1 MMETDVLN
9 SKSKFLTE
17 QALSFL
23 VLNAL
28 LAALLLLLFVYPFL
42 MGNTL
47 YYRDISHNYYPIL
60 QFMKES
66 LQQGQLPF
74 WNPFLFWGT
83 PQVATLEPPLFYP
96 FAWFFFIF
104 DFGPALIIN
113 LCVHY
118 VLAAWGM
125 YFFLKSYCLQPWAQV
140 YAAVAWAFGG
150 VLISLYHMHPLLN
163 TVVWIPWLFLC
174 ARQYILAESHN
185 KSLRLMWGLSFS
197 LVLAL
202 QTLSGHLEI
211 VYFTSLSGLVYV
223 LSLCSNKVNLRSVT
237 QLVFFFCLG
246 MGMAAVQLMPSL
258 AFMPESLRGTGIE
271 VEEAQYFSLHPFHLP
286 GAFVPRFLG
295 DLLSLFNLRPMVGDA
310 ELSYNSLLNSVYLGV
325 STVILA
331 CLSGFK
337 KRKETY
343 FWFGLALISLLGA
356 LGKYFYFYTLA
367 WSYLPGFGL
376 FRYPEKLFIFT
387 GFALC
392 VLAAFGLD
400 FVYHSSWLKIRVAL
414 FSVFSTGFLVLMGA
428 YVGSLAVLR
437 FLIRYFALDYTFIQ
451 DMSVWATMNANALRY
466 SILVAFLFLLTVFFL
481 LYLLKTEKIK
491 VQTASLV
498 LLTLVS
504 GDLLYNAKSQIWFV
518 DKSFYELEPA
528 TATFLDQHLSSQYA
542 YLVENNELIPNYFLP
557 MYKDQPLFRYEVFGL
572 SHLKDNFG
580 ILYDLRSAY
589 GFLPLRTWRSNMF
602 FTAYQAKK
610 IKNTA
615 FEDTYFSLLS
625 VKYRILVTP
634 TPAELELVK
643 SNGSYRQL
651 EHFLD
656 TDSYVF
662 ENKGVIPRAR
672 FQYQSIVVNRPED
685 AFQIW
690 SDPEAVNYT
699 PQNRVI
705 LVNSAALKQ
714 AQQQVPSQEAQLKQW
729 STPQFENESA
739 QTFDVRLENNT
750 SGYLVLS
757 DQYMPGWKAY
767 DNGTPTPIL
776 QANFLQRAVRVGPG
790 KHTIRFVYE
799 PPGFALGWKV
809 SLFSFGLAL
818 LLLGWGVRSWKRVQD
833 PLKI

>member
-271 VEEAQYFSLHPFHLP
+271 VEEAQYFSLPPFHLP

-356 LGKYFYFYTLA
+356 LGKYFYFYT
-367 WSYLPGFGL
+367 SF
-376 FRYPEKLFIFT
+376 
-387 GFALC
+387 
-392 VLAAFGLD
+392 
-400 FVYHSSWLKIRVAL
+400 
-414 FSVFSTGFLVLMGA
+414 
-428 YVGSLAVLR
+428 
-437 FLIRYFALDYTFIQ
+437 FLIFD
-451 DMSVWATMNANALRY
+451 N
-466 SILVAFLFLLTVFFL
+466 FF
-481 LYLLKTEKIK
+481 
-491 VQTASLV
+491 
-498 LLTLVS
+498 
-504 GDLLYNAKSQIWFV
+504 
-518 DKSFYELEPA
+518 
-528 TATFLDQHLSSQYA
+528 
-542 YLVENNELIPNYFLP
+542 
-557 MYKDQPLFRYEVFGL
+557 YKDKEV
-572 SHLKDNFG
+572 S
-580 ILYDLRSAY
+580 
-589 GFLPLRTWRSNMF
+589 T
-602 FTAYQAKK
+602 FTQKVY
-610 IKNTA
+610 
-615 FEDTYFSLLS
+615 EDTNN
-625 VKYRILVTP
+625 IIWII
-634 TPAELELVK
+634 
-643 SNGSYRQL
+643 G
-651 EHFLD
+651 
-656 TDSYVF
+656 
-662 ENKGVIPRAR
+662 NKGVLKVNNQNEFQSRAKPIINVTQKGFIFNVEQTPRINPISTKLISRISNKFLRVLASFLPCWTFYPENISR
-672 FQYQSIVVNRPED
+672 SQY
-685 AFQIW
+685 
-690 SDPEAVNYT
+690 
-699 PQNRVI
+699 
-705 LVNSAALKQ
+705 
-714 AQQQVPSQEAQLKQW
+714 
-729 STPQFENESA
+729 
-739 QTFDVRLENNT
+739 
-750 SGYLVLS
+750 
-757 DQYMPGWKAY
+757 
-767 DNGTPTPIL
+767 IL
-776 QANFLQRAVRVGPG
+776 QPS
-790 KHTIRFVYE
+790 
-799 PPGFALGWKV
+799 P
-809 SLFSFGLAL
+809 
-818 LLLGWGVRSWKRVQD
+818 
-833 PLKI
+833 